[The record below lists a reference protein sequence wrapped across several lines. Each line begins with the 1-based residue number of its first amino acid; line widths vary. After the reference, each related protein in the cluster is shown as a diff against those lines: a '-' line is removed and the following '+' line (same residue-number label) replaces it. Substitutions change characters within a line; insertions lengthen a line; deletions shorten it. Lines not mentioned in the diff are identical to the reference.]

1 MTGHLLVIRKAREN
15 MSVFNYARCRGRCA
29 ADYATEYRGT
39 GFVAIRSKYVL
50 RKLAEESPLFRPIW
64 EDLKVITSDECGI
77 YLAES
82 PDAGWLASIQLNEKR
97 LFEAFSIRFDPE
109 MFGVESADATDE
121 ARAFLAAALLAIKL
135 GQTSKVEVLFQ
146 DLISQ
151 FPAYIS
157 AWMCYMCFLLEQGEP
172 ESAYE
177 VLKRAS
183 VKYPD
188 CLLLDRVGTEC
199 CLKLRNLSQAE
210 WHLNRLCGSNP
221 WDPFAMAGLANVAYL
236 KGEFA
241 VAVKLYEEC
250 LEHGVKGALAPTVYA
265 RALCYSRRFE
275 DALAV
280 FHELNSTNGSS
291 ATTLNDIGMT
301 LVMLGRPREALDY
314 GLRALDLDPM
324 YRFAW
329 DTVGFA
335 HLKMGQYGESITKFL
350 KAIELEPNY
359 PDAWRHL
366 LHAYHGAGQTQEL
379 IGARAWVGDLLPKEL
394 ARFEKEKG
402 TELLD

>member
-1 MTGHLLVIRKAREN
+1 
-15 MSVFNYARCRGRCA
+15 
-29 ADYATEYRGT
+29 
-39 GFVAIRSKYVL
+39 
-50 RKLAEESPLFRPIW
+50 
-64 EDLKVITSDECGI
+64 
-77 YLAES
+77 
-82 PDAGWLASIQLNEKR
+82 
-97 LFEAFSIRFDPE
+97 
-109 MFGVESADATDE
+109 
-121 ARAFLAAALLAIKL
+121 
-135 GQTSKVEVLFQ
+135 
-146 DLISQ
+146 
-151 FPAYIS
+151 
-157 AWMCYMCFLLEQGEP
+157 
-172 ESAYE
+172 
-177 VLKRAS
+177 
-183 VKYPD
+183 
-188 CLLLDRVGTEC
+188 
-199 CLKLRNLSQAE
+199 
-210 WHLNRLCGSNP
+210 
-221 WDPFAMAGLANVAYL
+221 MAGLANVAYL

-265 RALCYSRRFE
+265 RALCYSRRLE

-335 HLKMGQYGESITKFL
+335 HLKMGQYAESIPKFL

-366 LHAYHGAGQTQEL
+366 LHAYHGAGQTKEL
-379 IGARAWVGDLLPKEL
+379 IGAQAWVGDILPGEL